1 MDKSVVGKK
10 KVNSK
15 MKHPYITRVKGICGG
30 RPIIDGTRTPV
41 RSIVGYYK
49 MGMSVEE
56 ILEDLPHLTPAKVFD
71 ALSYYYDHQDEI
83 ERDIEENMKA
93 ARET

>member
-1 MDKSVVGKK
+1 
-10 KVNSK
+10 
-15 MKHPYITRVKGICGG
+15 MKHPYVVKVEGICGG

-56 ILEDLPHLTPAKVFD
+56 ILEDLPHLTPTQVFD
-71 ALSYYYDHQDEI
+71 ALSYYYDHQEEI
-83 ERDIEENMKA
+83 EKDIEENMRA
-93 ARET
+93 ARETEDVGGNKTIPR